1 METKLI
7 NETNQSLE
15 VIHKSSRFT
24 TPSLNNFF
32 NMEPIYNRKNEWII
46 SITHEI
52 ALNNERITSFSL
64 P

>member
-32 NMEPIYNRKNEWII
+32 NMEPIYNRKNE
-46 SITHEI
+46 
-52 ALNNERITSFSL
+52 
-64 P
+64 